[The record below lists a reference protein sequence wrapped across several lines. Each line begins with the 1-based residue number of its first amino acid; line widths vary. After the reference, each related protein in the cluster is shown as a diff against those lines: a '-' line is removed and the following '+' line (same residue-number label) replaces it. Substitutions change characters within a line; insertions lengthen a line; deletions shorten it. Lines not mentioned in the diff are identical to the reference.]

1 VRTAADA
8 AVIALRIPGRPIRVR
23 WRREEEFGFEPVSPA
38 MVVKVTAV
46 LDESGRPADWTA
58 EIWSG
63 THSARPGSGNL
74 LSAEALPNPPP
85 APEPADVPD
94 ANGGG
99 ATRNADPLYDI
110 PAKRIIH
117 HLVTETPVRTSALRG
132 LGAMPNVFAIESF
145 IDELAEETKQDPV
158 QYRLAQLSD
167 PRARRVIERVAQMAE
182 WKVGLPSGTGRGRG
196 IGFARYKN
204 RAASAAVV
212 ADLEVDETV
221 RLLRVWCAADAG
233 LVINPDGAAN
243 QLEGGIIQ
251 AASWVLK
258 LTTTSGSAVTGTR
271 GWSASGDWMGG
282 GPCGRASARGVC
294 ATAAVSVSASA
305 TATTRD
311 PAPER
316 ANSPSGVLLR
326 L

>member
-1 VRTAADA
+1 
-8 AVIALRIPGRPIRVR
+8 
-23 WRREEEFGFEPVSPA
+23 
-38 MVVKVTAV
+38 MVVKVAAV

-145 IDELAEETKQDPV
+145 IDELAQETRQDPV

-204 RAASAAVV
+204 RAAYAAVV
-212 ADLEVDETV
+212 ADLEVDETI
-221 RLLRVWCAADAG
+221 RLLRVWCVADAG
-233 LVINPDGAAN
+233 LVINPDGAVN

-258 LTTTSGSAVTGTR
+258 EQVRFAENGVSSLDWDGYPVLRFSEVPEIDVELVESVTDVPLGVGEATAGPTAAAIANAVSQALGTR
-271 GWSASGDWMGG
+271 IRDLPMT
-282 GPCGRASARGVC
+282 RERIM
-294 ATAAVSVSASA
+294 AT
-305 TATTRD
+305 
-311 PAPER
+311 
-316 ANSPSGVLLR
+316 LLAG
-326 L
+326 